1 MQAIR
6 SWTTSV
12 RARASGGVR
21 CRAAQARTRSR
32 HAHARRT
39 GSHLSSDARK
49 YHQMLALKHRMI
61 EGEHCAKRRCAS
73 WQAVVSTGFGWERSK
88 PRGHGGGCVPRPSR
102 RRATGSRAARRSSAP
117 RGDDG
122 HFFQMLERTAALRR
136 KALRV
141 IVTVAVLVR
150 YISSYIAFI

>member
-21 CRAAQARTRSR
+21 FRAAQVRTRSR

-49 YHQMLALKHRMI
+49 YHQMLALKHRTAQN
-61 EGEHCAKRRCAS
+61 GVVQVGKRWSARVLDGS
-73 WQAVVSTGFGWERSK
+73 GQS
-88 PRGHGGGCVPRPSR
+88 RGGTAAGAYLG
-102 RRATGSRAARRSSAP
+102 RRAAVRPARGRRGVHLRHAETTGISFKCLKEQP
-117 RGDDG
+117 LRGEK
-122 HFFQMLERTAALRR
+122 L
-136 KALRV
+136 
-141 IVTVAVLVR
+141 
-150 YISSYIAFI
+150 